1 MHGTVRGARCAALVG
16 PFSSGK
22 TTLMEALLFAAGA
35 IHRKGKVTEGNT
47 VGDDNAEARARQMS
61 TEVSA
66 ATCKYLDDKWT
77 LLDCPGSV
85 EFAQDAHDALM
96 VADVAIVVCEPD
108 VNKALALGPIFQ
120 FLETHDI
127 PHILFINKMDGASVR
142 LNEVVATLKEM
153 SSRPLVARQIP
164 IPNGEAP
171 AGYVDLIS
179 ERAFTYKP
187 GEASVMA
194 EIPDTVKAEE
204 QEARQEL
211 LESLADFDDQLLE
224 QLLEDVVPEPKA
236 IYGTYA
242 QSFGQ
247 DRVVPVL
254 LGSGEAQN
262 GIVRLWKTLRH
273 DTPGPDVTARR
284 RKIDTKE
291 APVVEAFKSLHAAHA
306 GKLTLARIW
315 AGGLA
320 EGESLGG
327 FRVGG
332 LAHVVGSKQEKTD
345 KAGPGEVIA
354 LGRLDEVQTG
364 ETLMKSKHEKM
375 AADWPVLD
383 PVYALALI
391 TEKREDE
398 VRLTEALHKLI
409 EEDASYQVEQNAE
422 THELVLWGQ
431 GEMHLRVAIERLQNR
446 YNISVKTKPPRVAYR
461 ETIRKPVKQHGRHK
475 KQSGGHGQFGD
486 VHLEIVPKPRG
497 SGFEFVD
504 KVVGGAVPRQFI
516 GSVEAGVREYL
527 QKGPLGFPVVDLSV
541 CLFDG
546 QHHAVDSS
554 DQAFRAAAQ
563 LAMREG
569 MPQGNPILLE
579 PIYKVVIHV
588 PAEYTSKATKLVTG
602 RRGQILGFE
611 ANETR
616 KGWDDLQ
623 AYLPQA
629 EMHDL
634 IIDLRSLSQGVG
646 NYSFV
651 FDHLAELTGK
661 EAGRVI
667 GQHAASDAG

>member
-1 MHGTVRGARCAALVG
+1 
-16 PFSSGK
+16 
-22 TTLMEALLFAAGA
+22 
-35 IHRKGKVTEGNT
+35 
-47 VGDDNAEARARQMS
+47 
-61 TEVSA
+61 
-66 ATCKYLDDKWT
+66 
-77 LLDCPGSV
+77 
-85 EFAQDAHDALM
+85 
-96 VADVAIVVCEPD
+96 
-108 VNKALALGPIFQ
+108 
-120 FLETHDI
+120 
-127 PHILFINKMDGASVR
+127 
-142 LNEVVATLKEM
+142 
-153 SSRPLVARQIP
+153 
-164 IPNGEAP
+164 
-171 AGYVDLIS
+171 
-179 ERAFTYKP
+179 
-187 GEASVMA
+187 
-194 EIPDTVKAEE
+194 
-204 QEARQEL
+204 
-211 LESLADFDDQLLE
+211 LE